1 MCRIYLQIR
10 RPLNPKTADTNQP
23 PLPAAVSSQVTPTPN
38 ETTPTTPNGITVPT
52 REWLG
57 TVLLPKI
64 AQWSEEENSRRRQ
77 TTTAAAG
84 AGGQCR
90 GERSRGESLIP
101 LGRYSQ
107 LYAELK
113 EKYGPTLVQVYIY
126 IICVLHR

>member
-1 MCRIYLQIR
+1 MQIR
-10 RPLNPKTADTNQP
+10 RPLNPKTAYTNQP
-23 PLPAAVSSQVTPTPN
+23 PLPAAAVSSQATPTPN

-52 REWLG
+52 QEWLG

-64 AQWSEEENSRRRQ
+64 AQWSEEESSRRQRQ
-77 TTTAAAG
+77 TTMAAAG

-113 EKYGPTLVQVYIY
+113 EKYGPTLVQVYTYNIL
-126 IICVLHR
+126 CFFMDN